1 MTTDIWRR
9 QIQLSVETNKFP
21 KLIGIILDQM
31 AIQNEKNSRPKKL
44 STEESVSSEVA
55 F

>member
-1 MTTDIWRR
+1 MTTGIQEK

-21 KLIGIILDQM
+21 KLFGIIPDQM
-31 AIQNEKNSRPKKL
+31 AIQNEKNSRPKK
-44 STEESVSSEVA
+44 VQRRRVCK